1 MWQPGGGSLIRFALT
16 EVQGGVAPDDRS
28 AQDKVTCAASSFPAH
43 CQSVLLIIHGYWSD
57 MFCSGGGGASV
68 AQHWQEEQ
76 TGVNMGRH
84 GPADGREHEQMEKL
98 STSEPPRSLGTQP
111 DGFLLWHR

>member
-1 MWQPGGGSLIRFALT
+1 M
-16 EVQGGVAPDDRS
+16 
-28 AQDKVTCAASSFPAH
+28 
-43 CQSVLLIIHGYWSD
+43 
-57 MFCSGGGGASV
+57 